1 MRVFIFGDSIAQG
14 YFDDKQGGWA
24 NQLGLHYQKH
34 ILANMEGGWTE
45 IYNLGISGDTVENT
59 RNRLESEVLSR
70 RLSDDEECIVLAVGI
85 NDTVL
90 RENRV
95 VMDVHDFQEVYD
107 DIIDR
112 ALALCPRVLCVGLSA
127 VQESQ
132 TDPWPYSSTGKQWK
146 NNRINLFEDTIKQSA
161 FNKQVAFI
169 PIHDEFLKLLK
180 SKQLL
185 ADGLHPNHEGHSFI
199 AKEVLA
205 AIEALR

>member
-1 MRVFIFGDSIAQG
+1 MRVFIFGDSIVQG

-24 NQLGLHYQKH
+24 NQLELHYQKH
-34 ILANMEGGWTE
+34 ILANMEGNWTE
-45 IYNLGISGDTVENT
+45 IYNLGISGDTVDNT
-59 RNRLESEVLSR
+59 RNRLKSEVLSR

-95 VMDVHDFQEVYD
+95 IMEVQDFQEVYD
-107 DIIDR
+107 DIIDQ
-112 ALALCPRVLCVGLSA
+112 ALALCPRVICVGLTA
-127 VQESQ
+127 VEESQ

-161 FNKQVAFI
+161 YNKQVAFI
-169 PIHDEFLKLLK
+169 PIHDEFLKLIK
-180 SKQLL
+180 QKQLL

-199 AKEVLA
+199 AKEVLS